1 MSEVKRYYSF
11 FTSHPGD
18 WRPCSKEHHDM
29 VRANPQDWP
38 GYEVRELA
46 VIPAGHVVV
55 SEGLLRRLC
64 EPLRRS
70 SQRTPRPVQR
80 GQGERQWLKN

>member
-18 WRPCSKEHHDM
+18 WRP
-29 VRANPQDWP
+29 
-38 GYEVRELA
+38 
-46 VIPAGHVVV
+46 
-55 SEGLLRRLC
+55 
-64 EPLRRS
+64 
-70 SQRTPRPVQR
+70 TQR